1 VQRDAMQPR
10 WSSGTSG
17 ACGGS
22 GETDFTCT
30 GVWLHLFPVAPASHP
45 CCKPS
50 MQGSIPYE
58 QSSAGWCS
66 VPRGVNCPSAV
77 TPTEINPAM
86 DFAFIT
92 LSVVFQPFVWLPVH
106 FGL

>member
-1 VQRDAMQPR
+1 MQRDAMQPR

-45 CCKPS
+45 C
-50 MQGSIPYE
+50 
-58 QSSAGWCS
+58 
-66 VPRGVNCPSAV
+66 
-77 TPTEINPAM
+77 
-86 DFAFIT
+86 
-92 LSVVFQPFVWLPVH
+92 
-106 FGL
+106 